1 MKTILFIILLT
12 LSSHGFAQINIQ
24 LLHQLVEDSKTEY
37 AKQSEAKNKQVI
49 NTTNEEINKNL
60 LGQVK
65 DGYKTIQERFA
76 KLTIV
81 FDAAGIAMT
90 ATPLVRSIIDN
101 QQQIV
106 FYCQQDPTLLPFA
119 FETEKLFAA
128 QSYSLMNYLVGLSA
142 SISDLNQM
150 KISERRILFQHI
162 IAELRNIN
170 QLSLGTSR
178 TLESH
183 LRRKMGG
190 NPYLDYVQQE
200 MKLVDEIMTNI
211 KILKH

>member
-1 MKTILFIILLT
+1 
-12 LSSHGFAQINIQ
+12 
-24 LLHQLVEDSKTEY
+24 
-37 AKQSEAKNKQVI
+37 
-49 NTTNEEINKNL
+49 
-60 LGQVK
+60 
-65 DGYKTIQERFA
+65 
-76 KLTIV
+76 
-81 FDAAGIAMT
+81 
-90 ATPLVRSIIDN
+90 
-101 QQQIV
+101 
-106 FYCQQDPTLLPFA
+106 
-119 FETEKLFAA
+119 
-128 QSYSLMNYLVGLSA
+128 MNYLVGLSA
-142 SISDLNQM
+142 SIGDLNQM

-162 IAELRNIN
+162 LSELRNIN